1 MASLFSDE
9 PVWLLIVGTIVVI
22 IGLGNI
28 KYMVIYIRTLQLI
41 MLLTSI
47 QIVFPANIVNYLRN
61 IQKIASYDIL
71 SYINIYAFP
80 VLNKIQF
87 DNDTAVNLVD

>member
-9 PVWLLIVGTIVVI
+9 PVWLLIVVTIVVI

-87 DNDTAVNLVD
+87 DYDAAVNLID